1 MTIRLEEVQL
11 SEHAPLIDAWLHL
24 PHVSRWWGDPAWR
37 TVQLRETPDHEHAV
51 IAYDGVSEGAGPIGY
66 VRWQAVDRETL
77 DSVGL
82 TDLPDGSIDIDL
94 FIGDAS
100 YLGRGLGVRILNAL
114 ARHLQQT
121 TDVQVIGLTTS
132 VDNLRALRAFEKA
145 AFQKH
150 LRYDDDT
157 FGPCWILIRKIR

>member
-24 PHVSRWWGDPAWR
+24 PHVSRWWGDPTWR
-37 TVQLRETPDHEHAV
+37 TAQLRKTPARAHAL
-51 IAYDGVSEGAGPIGY
+51 ITSDDAPIGY
-66 VRWQAVDRETL
+66 VRWQAVDRKTL

-100 YLGRGLGVRILNAL
+100 YLGRGLGVPILDAL

-121 TDVQVIGLTTS
+121 TNVQVIGLTTS